1 MWVNLLIKSALFIA
15 LVPGVLVRIPQGASP
30 LTQALVHGVVFAIVN
45 WFLYMYVIR
54 DIESFDMPDSKVLPP
69 CPAGSERHGKDCRMK
84 GEGEAPQ

>member
-1 MWVNLLIKSALFIA
+1 MWINLLIKSALFIA

-30 LTQALVHGVVFAIVN
+30 LTQALVHGVVFALVN

-54 DIESFDMPDSKVLPP
+54 GTEGFDMPDSRPLPD

-84 GEGEAPQ
+84 GEGPAA